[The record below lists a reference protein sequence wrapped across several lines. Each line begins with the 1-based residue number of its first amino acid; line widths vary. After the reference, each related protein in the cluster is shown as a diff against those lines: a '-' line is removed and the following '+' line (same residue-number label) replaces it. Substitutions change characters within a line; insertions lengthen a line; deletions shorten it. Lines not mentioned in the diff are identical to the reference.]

1 MFEPF
6 RADADYCRGGV
17 GLVDVV
23 VVAVVSGLVEVIVV
37 AVVSGLVIVGD
48 LAIVVSVGIVVGD
61 DLVAVVVGVGL
72 VPFLGGLFAVVNGV
86 PTHCW
91 LWITVS
97 RPVLKLDR

>member
-37 AVVSGLVIVGD
+37 AVVSGLVID
-48 LAIVVSVGIVVGD
+48 
-61 DLVAVVVGVGL
+61 VVVIVRGL
-72 VPFLGGLFAVVNGV
+72 
-86 PTHCW
+86 
-91 LWITVS
+91 S
-97 RPVLKLDR
+97 